1 MKKNGLLT
9 FLCACIPGAG
19 QMYYGYMQRG
29 LSLITAFIGCF
40 FLGWLADPLS
50 LTMAIVWMYSFFDT
64 YDLIRHLAAGTPKP
78 DGLLILGDVEA
89 FKRLIPQHNRLLGG
103 GLIALGVYALYHTAL
118 RPLLTTLLEHL
129 GVERAWRVLDA
140 IPTVAVALL
149 LIAAGLWLLGI
160 HPGKTERQD
169 EMPPY
174 PRVSL
179 PGQPRRS
186 DDEPNE

>member
-1 MKKNGLLT
+1 M
-9 FLCACIPGAG
+9 
-19 QMYYGYMQRG
+19 
-29 LSLITAFIGCF
+29 
-40 FLGWLADPLS
+40 
-50 LTMAIVWMYSFFDT
+50 
-64 YDLIRHLAAGTPKP
+64 
-78 DGLLILGDVEA
+78 EA

>member
-1 MKKNGLLT
+1 
-9 FLCACIPGAG
+9 
-19 QMYYGYMQRG
+19 
-29 LSLITAFIGCF
+29 
-40 FLGWLADPLS
+40 
-50 LTMAIVWMYSFFDT
+50 MAIVWMYSFFDT